1 MICLSVYTSYNIR
14 VKKKKVKR
22 LKIQMTEETIK
33 VQGTGLDGVGRLT
46 WRAGLCTT
54 EGTPPLLKP
63 EKREGK
69 CMWMQMK
76 RK

>member
-1 MICLSVYTSYNIR
+1 MICLSMYTSYNIR
-14 VKKKKVKR
+14 VKKKVKR

-63 EKREGK
+63 EKREGEVLGVGV
-69 CMWMQMK
+69 
-76 RK
+76 